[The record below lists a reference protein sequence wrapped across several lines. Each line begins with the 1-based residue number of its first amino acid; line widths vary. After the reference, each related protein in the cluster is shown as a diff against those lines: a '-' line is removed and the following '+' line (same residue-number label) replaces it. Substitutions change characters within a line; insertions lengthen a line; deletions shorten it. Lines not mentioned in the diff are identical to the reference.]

1 MATSGTITGTVSGN
15 SLITSRITWTLNSQ
29 SVANNTSS
37 VTVTLAYKRSDS
49 QLTYGTGSWKLTI
62 NGTSYTGSSYKEI
75 SSSWVNVFSKT
86 VTITHDSNGAKTFSM
101 NASGSYIPGT
111 SLEGTNCSGSGTLTT
126 IPRASSFNSVTSSV
140 ELGSKVTLSITPKS
154 TNFYHKFTFK
164 CGSTT
169 AEYKPGRATSTNAIS
184 YQYAIPT
191 GWSNQITTATSK
203 SVSVTMQT
211 YSNEACTTAVGSSV
225 TKNFTVTVPNNST
238 YNPTVSLAATLGNA
252 TGLGS
257 STYVQ
262 GKTSVNLSATGS
274 AKANASIKSYVFK
287 RASTT
292 LKTVTSTSTSASA
305 SETTNTT
312 GSVTYSVTITDSRGR
327 TATASQTITVY
338 EYSAP
343 TLTIN
348 NLYRSNSD
356 GTKNTTSGTYFYINA
371 TFTYTSSGGN
381 SIDSSTV
388 KYKLPSDSSWR
399 DGANLTSSVGVTL
412 GNGAI
417 DTDKNY
423 DVYVSVVDKVGTV
436 VFKKLTIPTIFV
448 TMDFKAGG
456 NGIAIGKI
464 AESDNLFDVKMNMRL
479 NSQTG
484 NESKITMLAN
494 NYDNIEILYSGNGN
508 IGFYDRTYDDW
519 LLRMDTENKNVY
531 MPIAESLN
539 LGTTDEAKT
548 RDIYL
553 RNNKRTVTLSLNS
566 NGNAGLY
573 HSGKGWIIQADTNNN
588 VSIPNG
594 TFSAPKSIVHGAV
607 TITPSAANTP
617 TSKAVTWTAMAGVPH
632 IALGAY
638 TGVPG
643 TQVTGVAFSNPSATG
658 CSIVVTRTNTSGFTT
673 HYIAIY

>member
-111 SLEGTNCSGSGTLTT
+111 SLEGTKCSGSGTLTT

-154 TNFYHKFTFK
+154 ANFYHKFTFK

-169 AEYKPGRATSTNAIS
+169 AEYKPGRTTSTNAVS
-184 YQYAIPT
+184 YQYTIPT

-292 LKTVTSTSTSASA
+292 IKTVTSTSTSASA

-348 NLYRSNSD
+348 DIYRSDSD
-356 GTKNTTSGTYFYINA
+356 GTKNTTSGTCFYIKA
-371 TFTYTSSGGN
+371 TFNANPNGGTGGN
-381 SIDSSTV
+381 TIISSTV
-388 KYKLPSDSSWR
+388 KYKLPSDRSWR
-399 DGANLTSSVGVTL
+399 DGADLTTGVGTTL
-412 GNGAI
+412 GNGGI

-423 DVYVSVVDKVGTV
+423 DVYVSVIDKVGTV
-436 VFKKLTIPTIFV
+436 VSKMLSIPTIFV

-456 NGIAIGKI
+456 TGVAIGKI
-464 AESDNLFDVKMNMRL
+464 AEEDNLFDVGMDM
-479 NSQTG
+479 
-484 NESKITMLAN
+484 EIT
-494 NYDNIEILYSGNGN
+494 SS
-508 IGFYDRTYDDW
+508 DRTYARIDLHAGNYNTRGLIYSNTGNFGLRERVNDETTW
-519 LLRMDTENKNVY
+519 LLRINPTGNVF
-531 MPIAESLN
+531 
-539 LGTTDEAKT
+539 
-548 RDIYL
+548 
-553 RNNKRTVTLSLNS
+553 
-566 NGNAGLY
+566 
-573 HSGKGWIIQADTNNN
+573 
-588 VSIPNG
+588 IPNG
-594 TFSAPKSIVHGAV
+594 ILSAPKSIVRGAV
-607 TITPSAANTP
+607 TITPSAANTA
-617 TSKAVTWTAMAGVPH
+617 TSKPVEWSLGGVPT
-632 IALGAY
+632 IVVTPY
-638 TGVPG
+638 TTAPG
-643 TQVTGVAFSNPSATG
+643 TQVTGCAFSNPSATG
-658 CSIVVTRTNTSGFTT
+658 CNIVVTRTNTSAFTV
-673 HYIAIY
+673 HYIAIYN

>member
-111 SLEGTNCSGSGTLTT
+111 SLEGTKCSGSGTLTT

-154 TNFYHKFTFK
+154 ANFYHKFTFK

-169 AEYKPGRATSTNAIS
+169 AEYKPGKTTSTNAVS
-184 YQYAIPT
+184 YQYTIPT

-262 GKTSVNLSATGS
+262 GRTSINLSATGS
-274 AKANASIKSYVFK
+274 AKADASIKSYVFK

-338 EYSAP
+338 AYSAP

-356 GTKNTTSGTYFYINA
+356 GTKNTTSGTCFYIKA

-388 KYKLPSDSSWR
+388 KYKLPSDSGWR

-412 GNGAI
+412 GNGDI
-417 DTDKNY
+417 DTNKNY

-436 VFKKLTIPTIFV
+436 VSKKLTIPTIFV

-456 NGIAIGKI
+456 TGIAIGKI
-464 AESDNLFDVKMNMRL
+464 AEEDALFDVGMRMRL
-479 NSQTG
+479 NTSNG
-484 NESKITMLAN
+484 NEARIIMLSN
-494 NYDNIEILYSGNGN
+494 GYNDRELIYSNAGN
-508 IGFYDRTYDDW
+508 IGFRDITDNNTW
-519 LLRMDTENKNVY
+519 LIRVDSNKNVFV
-531 MPIAESLN
+531 PGDNITIGESSDA
-539 LGTTDEAKT
+539 TAK
-548 RDIYL
+548 DL
-553 RNNKRTVTLSLNS
+553 FLENNKRKVTFSLNS
-566 NGNAGLY
+566 NGTTGLY
-573 HSGKGWIIQADTNNN
+573 HSGTGWIIQADTNNN

-594 TFSAPKSIVHGAV
+594 RFTAPKSIVHGSI

-643 TQVTGVAFSNPSATG
+643 TQVTGVAFNNPSATG
-658 CSIVVTRTNTSGFTT
+658 CSIVVTRTNTNAFAT